1 MGALSSM
8 NDVVKLAIAEGFHR
22 LRRLADI
29 GEWRGHAGGN
39 ERDHRRPRRPLA
51 LSDHIHAGTA
61 RAGREMTMEVIDLGD
76 TFELNSMLREL
87 EELWP
92 KRAEHL
98 DRVEEIL
105 EYLEDKVQQLVT
117 GSPELLDADQRAAW
131 VKLRARQL
139 ATIQPGPG

>member
-1 MGALSSM
+1 MAGRHP
-8 NDVVKLAIAEGFHR
+8 GGR
-22 LRRLADI
+22 GLR
-29 GEWRGHAGGN
+29 
-39 ERDHRRPRRPLA
+39 
-51 LSDHIHAGTA
+51 
-61 RAGREMTMEVIDLGD
+61 REMTIEVIDLAD

-92 KRAEHL
+92 RRAEHL

-105 EYLEDKVQQLVT
+105 EYLEDKVHELVT

-139 ATIQPGPG
+139 ATVQAGFG

>member
-22 LRRLADI
+22 LRRLADL
-29 GEWRGHAGGN
+29 GECGHTGGN
-39 ERDHRRPRRPLA
+39 ERDPRRPRRPLA

-105 EYLEDKVQQLVT
+105 EYLQDKVQQLVT